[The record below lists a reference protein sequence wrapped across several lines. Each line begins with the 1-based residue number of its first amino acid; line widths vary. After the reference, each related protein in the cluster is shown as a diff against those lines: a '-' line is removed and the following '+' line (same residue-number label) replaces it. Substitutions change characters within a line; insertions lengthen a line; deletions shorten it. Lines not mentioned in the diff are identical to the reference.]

1 MSAREKKREGGQA
14 AEFQV
19 NEQEL
24 QGLSERVA
32 KRRIEEKD
40 WEILHRYLL
49 LFLKLSQVLQYGRIR
64 MKKIARMLFGK
75 RTEKEKQKGKDPS
88 DNPPES
94 PVGGEKPS
102 GSEQNSGMESAG
114 ENHDRGK
121 RKGHGRRAASDYQ
134 NAETII
140 CPMCHNKPGDLC
152 PACGKGRLRLQPAEV
167 TIRFTGNPPVT
178 ATKYERE
185 KVRCDSCGQKE
196 TPYDRGGRPSGRKM
210 GNALP
215 DGRGSGRQKDI
226 RLIRGKTSRAS
237 AAASDE

>member
-140 CPMCHNKPGDLC
+140 CPMCHLNYALLIKVEGS
-152 PACGKGRLRLQPAEV
+152 AGAG
-167 TIRFTGNPPVT
+167 TIWGPPW
-178 ATKYERE
+178 
-185 KVRCDSCGQKE
+185 
-196 TPYDRGGRPSGRKM
+196 
-210 GNALP
+210 L
-215 DGRGSGRQKDI
+215 
-226 RLIRGKTSRAS
+226 
-237 AAASDE
+237 